1 MDCSPPGSSVH
12 GISQA
17 RILER
22 VSIAFSK
29 GSSQPRDQTLISCT
43 GRRFFAS
50 EPPGNPDRLVTIPLF
65 VHYPPA
71 PSPFS
76 LSVSLS
82 CVVSLVLSLT
92 HGPIHTFLIRWLCF
106 GRGWRSGEQLLEV
119 RNPRGWPWPCC
130 SGISNLQQLFPPPPA
145 SSETQPLDKK
155 SSARF

>member
-1 MDCSPPGSSVH
+1 MGFPRQEYWRGFLLPS
-12 GISQA
+12 
-17 RILER
+17 
-22 VSIAFSK
+22 
-29 GSSQPRDQTLISCT
+29 PRDLPNPGIKLSSPALA
-43 GRRFFAS
+43 GRFFAS